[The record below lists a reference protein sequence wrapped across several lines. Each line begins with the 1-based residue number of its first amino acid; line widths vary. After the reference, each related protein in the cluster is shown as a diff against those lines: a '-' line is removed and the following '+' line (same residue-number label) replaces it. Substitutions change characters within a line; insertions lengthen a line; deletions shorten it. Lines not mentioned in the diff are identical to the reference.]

1 MESSTFIFWFGTV
14 VFVGTYAMIASEK
27 VHKTVAALLGAVLM
41 MLVILP
47 GPGHQGGG
55 EAVPAPLP
63 SEQVSPAAASLN
75 KLERNLSH
83 ANSNA
88 MRDADRYSRLDT
100 FSRYSNF
107 DVVFTL
113 AGMMLLVN
121 LLSGTGLFQYVAIKC
136 AKLAKGLPI
145 RTMILLVLATAFL
158 SAFLDNVTTILL
170 VAPVTLLVCSELGV
184 PPIPFLMAETMAS
197 NIGGTATLIGDP
209 PNLIIGSIANLNFMA
224 FLVNLSPFIIVLT
237 VVYCIAL
244 WIYYSKRMHVTVE
257 KRALIMEIDENAAIT
272 DRGNLIRGGIVM
284 ILTIVGFLVHGAVG
298 LQPCVVAMG
307 GATLALCICK
317 VDVDHALEKIE
328 WSTLFFFMALFILVC
343 GAEFCGLME
352 KIGGLLNLMEGWPV
366 PVVVLLIMWVS
377 ALAAAIMNNVSF
389 TAAMVTVVAAFISGN
404 SAFNASSACRDLLW
418 WGLALAVCLGG
429 NASLVGAAANLV
441 TVGIAEKNGHQ
452 VTFGQFLRYGIPVT
466 IGSLVF
472 ASIYILVRYYTVCI

>member
-1 MESSTFIFWFGTV
+1 MESTTFIFWFGTV
-14 VFVGTYAMIASEK
+14 VFVGTYALIASEK
-27 VHKTVAALLGAVLM
+27 IHKTVAALLGAVLM
-41 MLVILP
+41 MLVVLP
-47 GPGHQGGG
+47 GPGHQGG
-55 EAVPAPLP
+55 AADIPPAA
-63 SEQVSPAAASLN
+63 SVQMSPAAASLN
-75 KLERNLSH
+75 QLERNLSH

-88 MRDADRYSRLDT
+88 MRNADRYSRLDT

-145 RTMILLVLATAFL
+145 RTMILLVLATTFL

-184 PPIPFLMAETMAS
+184 PPVPFLMAEAMAS

-224 FLVNLSPFIIVLT
+224 FLINLAPFIVVLI

-284 ILTIVGFLVHGAVG
+284 VLTIVGFLIHGAVG

-404 SAFNASSACRDLLW
+404 SAFSASSACRDLLW

-466 IGSLVF
+466 IGSMVL

>member
-158 SAFLDNVTTILL
+158 SAFLDNVRSEEHT
-170 VAPVTLLVCSELGV
+170 SELQ
-184 PPIPFLMAETMAS
+184 S
-197 NIGGTATLIGDP
+197 
-209 PNLIIGSIANLNFMA
+209 
-224 FLVNLSPFIIVLT
+224 
-237 VVYCIAL
+237 
-244 WIYYSKRMHVTVE
+244 
-257 KRALIMEIDENAAIT
+257 
-272 DRGNLIRGGIVM
+272 
-284 ILTIVGFLVHGAVG
+284 
-298 LQPCVVAMG
+298 QP
-307 GATLALCICK
+307 K
-317 VDVDHALEKIE
+317 
-328 WSTLFFFMALFILVC
+328 
-343 GAEFCGLME
+343 
-352 KIGGLLNLMEGWPV
+352 
-366 PVVVLLIMWVS
+366 
-377 ALAAAIMNNVSF
+377 
-389 TAAMVTVVAAFISGN
+389 
-404 SAFNASSACRDLLW
+404 
-418 WGLALAVCLGG
+418 
-429 NASLVGAAANLV
+429 
-441 TVGIAEKNGHQ
+441 Q
-452 VTFGQFLRYGIPVT
+452 Q
-466 IGSLVF
+466 
-472 ASIYILVRYYTVCI
+472 